1 MSTSI
6 TAHGITKIELSKIHR
21 VYVETTDTYTN
32 YLDITTFDENGQAL
46 RITVFV
52 TPDCILEGEL
62 LK

>member
-32 YLDITTFDENGQAL
+32 YLDITTHDENGQAL
-46 RITVFV
+46 RLTIFV

>member
-32 YLDITTFDENGQAL
+32 YLDITTHDENGQAL
-46 RITVFV
+46 RLTIFV
-52 TPDCILEGEL
+52 TPDCVLEGEL

>member
-32 YLDITTFDENGQAL
+32 YLDITTHDENGQAL
-46 RITVFV
+46 RLTIFV
-52 TPDCILEGEL
+52 TPDCILEG
-62 LK
+62 

>member
-6 TAHGITKIELSKIHR
+6 TAHGTNKITFSKVHR
-21 VYVETTDTYTN
+21 VYVETTNTYTN
-32 YLDITTFDENGQAL
+32 YLDITTYDENGQAL
-46 RITVFV
+46 RLTIFV

>member
-32 YLDITTFDENGQAL
+32 YLDITTHDENGQAL
-46 RITVFV
+46 RLIIFV
-52 TPDCILEGEL
+52 TPDCVLEGEL

>member
-21 VYVETTDTYTN
+21 VYVERTDTHTN
-32 YLDITTFDENGQAL
+32 YLDITTYDENGQAL